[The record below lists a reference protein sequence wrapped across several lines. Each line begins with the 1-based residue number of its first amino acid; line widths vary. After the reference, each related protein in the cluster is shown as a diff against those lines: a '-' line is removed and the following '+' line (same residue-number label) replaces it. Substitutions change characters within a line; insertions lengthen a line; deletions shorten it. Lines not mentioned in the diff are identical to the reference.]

1 MSSKRRVKVCRP
13 KFVTSGLVWMKI
25 NLAACYEDS
34 DRILSH
40 CRFQT
45 RNEHNSYIY
54 IVKEETTHV
63 DVENYKKH
71 LGSPML
77 REHENEMNR
86 IYVK

>member
-25 NLAACYEDS
+25 KLAVCYEDS
-34 DRILSH
+34 GRILSH

-45 RNEHNSYIY
+45 RNEHSS
-54 IVKEETTHV
+54 VKEEKTHV

-77 REHENEMNR
+77 REDENKLNR
-86 IYVK
+86 IYEE